1 MDFRFDGHVSN
12 AGDEDS
18 KDNFLPGWSAL
29 SQAGLEG
36 MHELIMVKML
46 QDGLGH
52 CVNPSS
58 PHRSSNKCVELNQC
72 RKRFRPHIVP
82 NDKEL
87 KLLDGIILQ
96 NRMLDGTAESDHVK
110 HLPAATQPM
119 CQDHCRKLL
128 SYARELESKVAL
140 LSEFKNRNEML
151 EKSIEE
157 SKLRELRMAEQVTA
171 LSTSKS
177 HLETQVDK
185 LMQCK
190 QECDQYRIRNDELT
204 VVCHRHSQIIKQIL
218 YDKEQLRQQQRAIG
232 EKLCIGKP
240 DLDVQVLEMKRAL
253 DELALGHTQI
263 LEKQRLAKVEAKALT
278 QNEYDQ
284 KLQGLMN
291 IYESQLDQLKDQL
304 KDVSEYRTEIDS
316 LRTELRNK
324 GNQHKEA
331 VLCLVAVQSKRRFLS
346 RGFQAWKAMLHKAAL
361 FALNEVVARR
371 CSLLFSN
378 RRFRYQVQLVFRAW
392 QSLYLSTKRT
402 RRLMMACMRCLR
414 LQTLRVCL
422 KQWMR
427 ATRYVHMQGKVLIA
441 LMQTAKQKRF
451 FRAFSQWKSSTK
463 SEKTLHFQE
472 LCVARKCKSL
482 YARRSC
488 RRGLKCFQ
496 TWRDLN
502 RREKAR
508 RAAMRR
514 CIVRI
519 KTRLIH
525 IAFRTWSFS
534 MMHQRLRNTTM
545 RAVLLRMKRTL
556 SCRAMSALKTQ
567 GDGETCFAL
576 YGTRSRASLTSHRR
590 WRYLKHRFVAWY
602 QYLISI
608 KHDRKIL
615 KLCLHQSNHRRVQL
629 VFRAWQS
636 LYLSTKRTR
645 RLMMACMRC
654 LRLQT
659 LRVCLK
665 QWMRATRYVH
675 MQGKVLIALM
685 QTAKQKRFFRAFSQW
700 KSSTK
705 SEKTLHFQELCVAR
719 KCKSLYARRSC
730 RRGLKCFQTWR
741 DLNRRE
747 KARRAAMRRCIVRI
761 IKRRLGKSWRQWRRT
776 LWHEKLKDQ
785 AVWSLLWSKKK
796 RTVYSSFRHWW
807 TIIKFMKVSRFQ
819 RKIVA
824 QLVSFKQKA
833 KKQILLKS
841 WKWCTDVEA
850 TKYKMARF
858 LMELRKQ
865 KTLSH
870 SFSRWRLRLCKESL
884 SLFREL
890 TLSRAQFRLRN
901 TNMSRAKR
909 MVFGSWKLF
918 FCFRKTLSI
927 KCRRMC
933 FCLRMLGLRR
943 SFSTWFSFSEY
954 WRHTLRAAQYFQSV
968 SRRIQQT
975 GAFQKWVLFLRRRW
989 MEEKQGLQE
998 LSVTTS
1004 RRFRAASLIF
1014 FFTQRFWQRKMNAVL
1029 NTMNRCV
1036 QECRHQR
1043 DFLRYNLCCLLQ
1055 RKLVRTRSLAFRK
1068 WKWAARRMVKHKF
1081 PIYQVSTPKPR
1092 PIKWR

>member
-58 PHRSSNKCVELNQC
+58 PHRSSNKCVEVNQC

-304 KDVSEYRTEIDS
+304 KDVSEYRTEIDF

-331 VLCLVAVQSKRRFLS
+331 VFRLVAVQSKRRFLS

-378 RRFRYQVQLVFRAW
+378 RRFRYQ
-392 QSLYLSTKRT
+392 
-402 RRLMMACMRCLR
+402 
-414 LQTLRVCL
+414 
-422 KQWMR
+422 
-427 ATRYVHMQGKVLIA
+427 
-441 LMQTAKQKRF
+441 
-451 FRAFSQWKSSTK
+451 
-463 SEKTLHFQE
+463 
-472 LCVARKCKSL
+472 
-482 YARRSC
+482 
-488 RRGLKCFQ
+488 
-496 TWRDLN
+496 
-502 RREKAR
+502 
-508 RAAMRR
+508 
-514 CIVRI
+514 
-519 KTRLIH
+519 
-525 IAFRTWSFS
+525 
-534 MMHQRLRNTTM
+534 
-545 RAVLLRMKRTL
+545 
-556 SCRAMSALKTQ
+556 
-567 GDGETCFAL
+567 
-576 YGTRSRASLTSHRR
+576 
-590 WRYLKHRFVAWY
+590 
-602 QYLISI
+602 
-608 KHDRKIL
+608 
-615 KLCLHQSNHRRVQL
+615 VQL

-833 KKQILLKS
+833 KRQILLKS

-954 WRHTLRAAQYFQSV
+954 WRHTLRAAQYFQAV